1 MRAVHLTNKIKDY
14 FEFNSITSSLLLAIL
29 EQEDLFNGTL
39 ENVNEQMLQEII
51 ENKWENIDLDGVCE
65 PVSIL
70 CCLNPD
76 ICDMIMMWKKWS
88 NAS

>member
-1 MRAVHLTNKIKDY
+1 
-14 FEFNSITSSLLLAIL
+14 
-29 EQEDLFNGTL
+29 
-39 ENVNEQMLQEII
+39 MLQEII

-76 ICDMIMMWKKWS
+76 ICDMIMMWSIKMEQCILNTIWIYFFFKWYYEIGAKKQCRK
-88 NAS
+88 